1 MSNQTNNPTASDL
14 SVMIKRLPHNQTYK
28 LDLLIIDNG
37 KPGKVEVHICQTL
50 EEAFKKAAVFEA
62 ENLEKFENV
71 IEYTPSDWKQ
81 Q

>member
-1 MSNQTNNPTASDL
+1 
-14 SVMIKRLPHNQTYK
+14 MIE
-28 LDLLIIDNG
+28 NG

-62 ENLEKFENV
+62 ENLDKFENV
-71 IEYTPSDWKQ
+71 IEYTPSNWQ